1 MDSRKGNRGYVAAE
15 DDSRRAW
22 NANNPV
28 LPSIPIKASFAY
40 GSQAGP
46 AARRRQTILA
56 RPGTTD
62 LREIERSVN
71 EAIQNSE
78 LAALDPK
85 TVKDYQKG
93 APKKRP
99 RNENA
104 RRRSK
109 REPTPDETQLHQAL
123 REVTASPRKESPSQ
137 KSDSTP
143 SPPVP
148 RTVSTD
154 SSPAAEPPL
163 QRRLSVMSDS
173 PNLTLYPSPL
183 KRGGHDTHD
192 LTTPD
197 RFSRQSSV
205 DNASVISFNLERDIN
220 EDDLKRTR
228 PSTQGSNITA
238 PPRRPSGLANIV
250 PDTIEEED
258 EDEEEERDKEN
269 DYYED
274 EADERALSDHFNQF
288 ESGLEAEPV
297 GQPISNPAIESWT
310 ASVKTV
316 IPTMFRSGHSP
327 EPDYI
332 ETPPSLKENLA
343 QEWPSLRPES
353 RPRPRSR
360 ASSISKSNRANW
372 FRAGIVL
379 SLSIVVALAFQ
390 MGLFENIHIPH
401 FPPPVEYSPNTT
413 EPATV
418 RQLKNQVSKMNEEM
432 SSLSRDLISVRS
444 KHARD
449 SVPTYITDQ
458 PFGYEKPLQKINF
471 LSPALGAIVDPHQT
485 SPSVGLTWPIQYRLL
500 LKMVGLGHVIPK
512 PAPPTMA
519 LVSWQES
526 GDCWCTSQ
534 KKGKTSQISIL
545 LGRDIVPQEVV
556 VEHLPADATLNP
568 ERAPKEIEMWARY
581 RVIPLPTDDSSRS
594 WISRLTGW
602 GDAKPVRPIE
612 PVSSRKEGLGG
623 YIIPGEKSLHDV
635 LMSTLRATNFYDPDT
650 AFSDDPLLG
659 PNFYR
664 VGKMTYDIHKKNYI
678 QRFDVNTVVDI
689 PTIRVDKVAFR
700 IKSNWGS
707 ENTTCIYRLKVHG
720 HM

>member
-1 MDSRKGNRGYVAAE
+1 MGE
-15 DDSRRAW
+15 EESRRAW
-22 NANNPV
+22 IANNPV
-28 LPSIPIKASFAY
+28 LPSIPIKSSFAY

-46 AARRRQTILA
+46 AARRRQTIHA

-71 EAIQNSE
+71 EAIKNSE
-78 LAALDPK
+78 LAALNPK
-85 TVKDYQKG
+85 TVKDYQKD
-93 APKKRP
+93 APKRRA

-104 RRRSK
+104 RRRIK

-137 KSDSTP
+137 KSDPTP

-163 QRRLSVMSDS
+163 QRHLSVMSNS
-173 PNLTLYPSPL
+173 PDLTLYPSPL

-205 DNASVISFNLERDIN
+205 DNASVISWNLERDIN

-250 PDTIEEED
+250 PDTIEEEN
-258 EDEEEERDKEN
+258 EDEEEKAEGN

-274 EADERALSDHFNQF
+274 EADERELSEHFDKF
-288 ESGLEAEPV
+288 ESEIEAGLV
-297 GQPISNPAIESWT
+297 GQPIPDPAVESWT
-310 ASVKTV
+310 ASVKTI
-316 IPTMFRSGHSP
+316 IPTMFRSEQSP
-327 EPDYI
+327 EPDCI
-332 ETPPSLKENLA
+332 QTPSTKEHLV
-343 QEWPSLRPES
+343 QERPTLRPES
-353 RPRPRSR
+353 RSR
-360 ASSISKSNRANW
+360 ANSISKSNRANW
-372 FRAGIVL
+372 VRAGIVL

-390 MGLFENIHIPH
+390 MGLFEKIHIPH
-401 FPPPVEYSPNTT
+401 FPPPVQYSPNTS

-418 RQLKNQVSKMNEEM
+418 RHLKNQVSKMNEEM
-432 SSLSRDLISVRS
+432 SSLSRDLVSVRS

-471 LSPALGAIVDPHQT
+471 LSPALGAIVDPRQT
-485 SPSVGLTWPIQYRLL
+485 SPAVGLTWPIVYRGA
-500 LKMVGLGHVIPK
+500 LKMIGLGYMIPK
-512 PAPPTMA
+512 PMPPSTA
-519 LVSWQES
+519 LKSWQES

-534 KKGKTSQISIL
+534 KKGSSQISIL

-556 VEHLPADATLNP
+556 VEHVPADATLNP
-568 ERAPKEIEMWARY
+568 ERAPKEIELWARY
-581 RVIPLPTDDSSRS
+581 RVIPLPTDEFSRS
-594 WISRLTGW
+594 WISRLTGF
-602 GDAKPVRPIE
+602 GDSRPERPIE

-623 YIIPGEKSLHDV
+623 YTIPGEKSLHDV

-650 AFSDDPLLG
+650 SFSDDPLLG

-664 VGKMTYDIHKKNYI
+664 IGKMTYDIHKKNYI

-707 ENTTCIYRLKVHG
+707 NDTCIYRLKVHG